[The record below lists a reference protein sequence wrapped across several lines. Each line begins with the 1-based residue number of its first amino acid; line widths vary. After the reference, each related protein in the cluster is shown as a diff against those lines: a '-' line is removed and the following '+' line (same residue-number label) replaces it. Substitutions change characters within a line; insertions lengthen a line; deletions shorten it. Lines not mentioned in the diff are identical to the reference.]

1 MFQHK
6 ISPTL
11 PIPCNDSTPLCWS
24 SHQSTM
30 RGKHEGSDG
39 NHIPPHG
46 PKGAGSKGSVA
57 SPEWQ
62 VVNRAK
68 RKWASVWRPI
78 ATNAMSLEAAT
89 TDPMY
94 TTELYRSRLERVNAT
109 GQRTVKRRPPR
120 SSVRRSL
127 TITSSTGTRL
137 MITMQRDTHQS
148 AWSKFGLQ
156 SDGRIE
162 SFPSFLL

>member
-1 MFQHK
+1 MIVPLPFQCEEQ
-6 ISPTL
+6 IVQWDVIFT
-11 PIPCNDSTPLCWS
+11 PINITELTDEVGAV
-24 SHQSTM
+24 H
-30 RGKHEGSDG
+30 DG

-78 ATNAMSLEAAT
+78 ANNAMGLEAMT

-94 TTELYRSRLERVNAT
+94 TMEVYKSVAVNETSVTGNEDSSEELKAMGGSHQQL
-109 GQRTVKRRPPR
+109 
-120 SSVRRSL
+120 
-127 TITSSTGTRL
+127 ITL
-137 MITMQRDTHQS
+137 LIQCMED
-148 AWSKFGLQ
+148 
-156 SDGRIE
+156 
-162 SFPSFLL
+162 PSQE

>member
-1 MFQHK
+1 
-6 ISPTL
+6 
-11 PIPCNDSTPLCWS
+11 
-24 SHQSTM
+24 M

-46 PKGAGSKGSVA
+46 PKGAGSKGSVS

-78 ATNAMSLEAAT
+78 ATNPMSLEAST

-94 TTELYRSRLERVNAT
+94 TTELYKSVAVNETSVT
-109 GQRTVKRRPPR
+109 GNEDSSEEFKNAALRENPEDGAAGEVGSGADTVEFEEDWSQKWILIEN
-120 SSVRRSL
+120 SL
-127 TITSSTGTRL
+127 
-137 MITMQRDTHQS
+137 
-148 AWSKFGLQ
+148 
-156 SDGRIE
+156 
-162 SFPSFLL
+162 